1 MDDKLTTTQLA
12 DLRKKLSTM
21 SVTAVKD
28 AYHSAYFQCKLDG
41 DKIPSARAI
50 QTLVQAWREMRG
62 WSKRR

>member
-1 MDDKLTTTQLA
+1 
-12 DLRKKLSTM
+12 M
-21 SVTAVKD
+21 SVTAVMD
-28 AYHSAYFQCKLDG
+28 AYQSAYFQCALDG